1 MSRERV
7 ALAVICGVLLLLALG
22 VSAQEAAQT
31 EQQASTSSA
40 EESGATTGEATSGIE
55 FDATVEFALSKSIDL
70 HGSVGEVEVRSVEF
84 EAAKP
89 KGAGITNPMG
99 SSDPAMQAVVTT
111 RLQCASTAETK
122 TKLDIMVEFLDKDG
136 QIIDR
141 AKNSDGI
148 KNGQKTF
155 EIKHTTLKWALD
167 HVVKARIT
175 VEKKQ

>member
-1 MSRERV
+1 MRRERV
-7 ALAVICGVLLLLALG
+7 SLSVIILVSLLVAPAVL
-22 VSAQEAAQT
+22 AQEGEPPDQ
-31 EQQASTSSA
+31 EVASSTA
-40 EESGATTGEATSGIE
+40 EESAGTTSAIE
-55 FDATVEFALSKSIDL
+55 FDATVEFALSKPIDL
-70 HGSVGEVEVRSVEF
+70 NGSVGEVEVRSVEF

-122 TKLDIMVEFLDKDG
+122 TKLDMMVEFLDKDG

-167 HVVKARIT
+167 HIASAKIT